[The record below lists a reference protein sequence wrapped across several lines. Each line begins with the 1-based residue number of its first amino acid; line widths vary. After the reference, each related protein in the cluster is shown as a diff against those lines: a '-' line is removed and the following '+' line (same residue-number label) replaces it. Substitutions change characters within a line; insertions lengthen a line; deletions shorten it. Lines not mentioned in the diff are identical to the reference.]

1 MATAERSISTVLQEI
16 VGNIQDIVRAEVR
29 LAKAEVT
36 EELGKARSV
45 GMLFGVGAVASSLSV
60 LFFLLAIVYALTIV
74 MPAWVAAL
82 VVAASI
88 GVAAAICI
96 GIGMKRFKTIHAA
109 PKTAASLK
117 ENVQWAKQLTK

>member
-29 LAKAEVT
+29 LAKTEVT
-36 EELGKARSV
+36 EELSKARSV
-45 GMLFGVGAVASSLSV
+45 GVLFGTGAVAGSLSV

-96 GIGMKRFKTIHAA
+96 GIGIKRFKTIHAA